1 MDISFD
7 VGVHNNRGSMDI
19 SFDVGGHNNRGSMD
33 ISFDV
38 GDIIIGVQWTF
49 PLM

>member
-1 MDISFD
+1 
-7 VGVHNNRGSMDI
+7 MDI